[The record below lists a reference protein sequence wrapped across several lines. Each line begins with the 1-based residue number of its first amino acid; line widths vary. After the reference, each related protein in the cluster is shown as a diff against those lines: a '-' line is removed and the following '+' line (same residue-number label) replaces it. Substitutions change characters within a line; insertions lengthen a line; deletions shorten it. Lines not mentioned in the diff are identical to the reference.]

1 MRTKKSFKNMTIAII
16 SNIITIIIGFVI
28 QTIFIKT
35 LGTDYLGVDKL
46 FSNIISM
53 LSIVDLGI
61 GSAIIYNMYAPVEN
75 DDKEKIKSLMNF
87 YKKAYNIII
96 ALVAVIGF
104 SFIPF
109 L

>member
-53 LSIVDLGI
+53 LSIVEDP
-61 GSAIIYNMYAPVEN
+61 SAPSDSVISSDV
-75 DDKEKIKSLMNF
+75 SL
-87 YKKAYNIII
+87 
-96 ALVAVIGF
+96 
-104 SFIPF
+104 
-109 L
+109 